1 MGPITLILAVTTVAD
16 AAQADR
22 LAALVLRQRLAACVS
37 IQPLHSHYF
46 WKGEQH
52 QDDEFQLQFKT
63 TLRQIDALRELV
75 LSQHPYDLPEW
86 LCWSVESST
95 AYAAWASDQLS

>member
-37 IQPLHSHYF
+37 IQPLHSHYV
-46 WKGEQH
+46 WKDEQH
-52 QDDEFQLQFKT
+52 
-63 TLRQIDALRELV
+63 
-75 LSQHPYDLPEW
+75 
-86 LCWSVESST
+86 
-95 AYAAWASDQLS
+95 